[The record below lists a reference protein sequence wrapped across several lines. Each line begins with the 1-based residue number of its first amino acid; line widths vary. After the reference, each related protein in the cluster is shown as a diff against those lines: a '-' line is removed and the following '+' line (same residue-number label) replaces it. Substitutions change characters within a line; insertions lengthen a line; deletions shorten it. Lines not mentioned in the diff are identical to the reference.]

1 MRLPLNFP
9 RFRRYTFSGV
19 LALLALSLPMT
30 AWAETILEKIE
41 RTGVLT
47 AGTRQDAV
55 PFAYMSDGQF
65 SGFSVDLLEL
75 IRARAE
81 RELNTPVRLEIKPV
95 DVKTRIPMV
104 EEGSIDIECGS
115 TSSTW
120 PRERFVDFSVPFFLT
135 GTQLLV
141 PANSP
146 IQGPATLGGKKVGV
160 IQGTTNEGAIRNIR
174 PEVTVV
180 YVSDR
185 ADGIAKLQAGAIHAF
200 ASDGALLQG
209 VLKTDSRAAQMKI
222 VPDGPIQAE
231 AYACMVPQ
239 DQSLWRDM
247 VNMTILRYLED
258 VVANDPQANQMYDR
272 WFGANGVINY
282 PKALNIDF
290 YKGILNGFERAPR

>member
-1 MRLPLNFP
+1 MRLLLNSP
-9 RFRRYTFSGV
+9 RFRRYTVSGV
-19 LALLALSLPMT
+19 LALLALSMPMA
-30 AWAETILEKIE
+30 AWAETILEKIG

-55 PFAYMSDGQF
+55 PFGYVKDGEF
-65 SGFSVDLLEL
+65 VGYSVDILEL

-81 RELNTPVRLEIKPV
+81 RELGKPVKLEIKPV
-95 DVKTRIPMV
+95 DVSTRIPMV
-104 EEGSIDIECGS
+104 QEGQIDIECGA

-120 PRERFVDFSVPFFLT
+120 ARERYVDFTVPFFLT

-141 PANSP
+141 PANSA
-146 IQGPATLGGKKVGV
+146 IKGPATLGDKTVGV
-160 IQGTTNEGAIRNIR
+160 IQGTTNEGAVRNIR

-185 ADGIAKLQAGAIHAF
+185 ADGIAKLQAGEIDAF

-209 VLKTDSRAAQMKI
+209 VLKTNPGATQMKI

-239 DQSLWRDM
+239 NQSLWRDM
-247 VNMTILRYLED
+247 VNMALLSHMEA
-258 VVANDPQANQMYDR
+258 VVANDPTANGLYDR